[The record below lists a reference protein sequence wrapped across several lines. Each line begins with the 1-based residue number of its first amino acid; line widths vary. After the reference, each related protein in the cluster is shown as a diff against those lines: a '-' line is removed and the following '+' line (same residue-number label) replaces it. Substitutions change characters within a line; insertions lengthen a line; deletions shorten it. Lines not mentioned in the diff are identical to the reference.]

1 MAVSQTLPW
10 VPALL
15 VAALSALALAA
26 ATFPAR
32 RSFVRQSRLAAIAIL
47 GISALA
53 TTVWQV
59 WTDGEEIARLAR
71 HDRSTE
77 LQIRI
82 KSLEQQ
88 LAKLE
93 ESTRGRSLAGDTAAK
108 LTNYLRSFGSH
119 KVVVS
124 CIPNDIEA
132 YNYATEIVDA
142 LRAAN
147 WDARGPETTTIF
159 GKTSA
164 MAVNVYDNAGSGLNT
179 AKILLDGFAK
189 FGIPYKT
196 RVPPA
201 EMLDPGAVELF
212 IGTKPV
218 VQPDVIVET
227 LPGTSSPPERNISG
241 N

>member
-1 MAVSQTLPW
+1 MLPW

-15 VAALSALALAA
+15 IAALSALALAA

-32 RSFVRQSRLAAIAIL
+32 HTFVRQSRLAAIAIL
-47 GISALA
+47 GISALT

-77 LQIRI
+77 LQIRV

-93 ESTRGRSLAGDTAAK
+93 ESTRGRSLAGDAAAK
-108 LTNYLRSFGSH
+108 LTNYLRSFGDH

-142 LRAAN
+142 LKAAN

-159 GKTSA
+159 GKLSA
-164 MAVNVYDNAGSGLNT
+164 MAVNVYDNDGSGSNT
-179 AKILLDGFAK
+179 TKILLDGFAR

-212 IGTKPV
+212 IGSKP
-218 VQPDVIVET
+218 VQPDVVVET
-227 LPGTSSPPERNISG
+227 SPGTGFPPERNISG

>member
-10 VPALL
+10 LPALL
-15 VAALSALALAA
+15 IAALSALALAV
-26 ATFPAR
+26 ATFPAT
-32 RSFVRQSRLAAIAIL
+32 STVVRQLRLTAIAIL

-59 WTDGEEIARLAR
+59 WIDGEEIAHLAR
-71 HDRSTE
+71 LDRSTE
-77 LQIRI
+77 LQIRV
-82 KSLEQQ
+82 KSLQEQ

-93 ESTRGRSLAGDTAAK
+93 ESTRGRSLVGDTAAK
-108 LTNYLRSFGSH
+108 LANYLRPFGGR

-124 CIPNDIEA
+124 CIPDDVEA
-132 YNYATEIVDA
+132 YHYATEIVDA
-142 LRAAN
+142 LKAAN

-159 GKTSA
+159 GKVSA
-164 MAVNVYDNAGSGLNT
+164 MAVNVYSNDASSSDT
-179 AKILLDGFAK
+179 AKILLDGLAK

-201 EMLDPGAVELF
+201 EMLDSGAVELF
-212 IGTKPV
+212 IGAKPV
-218 VQPDVIVET
+218 EPDVVVET
-227 LPGTSSPPERNISG
+227 SPGTSLSPERNISG

>member
-1 MAVSQTLPW
+1 MVVSPTLPW

-15 VAALSALALAA
+15 IAALSALALAA

-32 RSFVRQSRLAAIAIL
+32 RTFVRQSRLAAIAIL

-59 WTDGEEIARLAR
+59 WTDGEEIARLTR

-77 LQIRI
+77 LQIRV

-88 LAKLE
+88 LAKLK
-93 ESTRGRSLAGDTAAK
+93 ESTRGRSFAGDTAAK
-108 LTNYLRSFGSH
+108 LTNYLRSFGNH

-124 CIPNDIEA
+124 CIPNDVEA
-132 YNYATEIVDA
+132 YQYATEIVDA
-142 LRAAN
+142 LKAAN

-159 GKTSA
+159 GKVSA
-164 MAVNVYDNAGSGLNT
+164 MAVNVYDNAGSGSDT

-201 EMLDPGAVELF
+201 DMLDPGAVELF

-218 VQPDVIVET
+218 QPDVVVDT
-227 LPGTSSPPERNISG
+227 SPGTGLPPKQNISG